1 MTKGE
6 LVRLFLSNSNT
17 TSPTTVIAAAQQLQL
32 HVSIQLEEV
41 TTKDTVSD
49 WVVQE
54 AVGISYDITS
64 SALVR
69 SGEEITSSIGGQ
81 SLNDIENIYTSS
93 EPVKW
98 EIANVSGANNR
109 TKGVSIVQGSGTISQ
124 LTINAQNKSVATYTI
139 QLTGYGAYV
148 VGT

>member
-6 LVRLFLSNSNT
+6 LVRLFLSNNNT
-17 TSPTTVIAAAQQLQL
+17 TAPTTVIAAAQQLQL
-32 HVSIQLEEV
+32 HVSVQLEEV

-54 AVGISYDITS
+54 AVGISYDIAS

-69 SGEEITSSIGGQ
+69 SGESITSSVDGQ
-81 SLNDIENIYTSS
+81 SLNSIEEIYTSS
-93 EPVKW
+93 APVKW

-109 TKGVSIVQGSGTISQ
+109 TKGVSIVQGSTTISQ
-124 LTINAQNKSVATYTI
+124 LTINAQNKNVATYNI